1 MTEKE
6 FNALCDLVENA
17 VLVDETTLT
26 ILKKFIKRYG
36 EEIWLK
42 NN

>member
-6 FNALCDLVENA
+6 FNALCDLVKKC
-17 VLVDETTLT
+17 DCDKKTLT
-26 ILKKFIKRYG
+26 ILKKFIKWYG

-42 NN
+42 YN

>member
-6 FNALCDLVENA
+6 FYALCDLVEKC
-17 VLVDETTLT
+17 DCDKKTLT
-26 ILKKFIKRYG
+26 ILKKFIKLYG

-42 NN
+42 YN

>member
-6 FNALCDLVENA
+6 FYALCDLVEKC
-17 VLVDETTLT
+17 DCDKKTLT
-26 ILKKFIKRYG
+26 ILKKFIKWYG

-42 NN
+42 YN